1 MAKTQGRQGDN
12 PEGPK
17 LASRSELNALLTKLA
32 RRHPFVEGE
41 DETERYEAI
50 RADLQ
55 KVDPEKLHALVRRAF
70 SDSLK
75 SPSQKLGTARPP
87 SRGAPQKK
95 AKPSVSGRN
104 PPRRRQGARRRK
116 KS

>member
-1 MAKTQGRQGDN
+1 MAKQGRQGDN
-12 PEGPK
+12 PEHPR
-17 LASRSELNALLTKLA
+17 LAPRSELNALLAKWPD
-32 RRHPFVEGE
+32 RHPFVKGE

-50 RADLQ
+50 RASLQ
-55 KVDPEKLHALVRRAF
+55 KIDREELQALVRRAF

-87 SRGAPQKK
+87 SRGTDKK
-95 AKPSVSGRN
+95 SKPSTKGKAS
-104 PPRRRQGARRRK
+104 PRRRGPASRRRK

>member
-1 MAKTQGRQGDN
+1 L
-12 PEGPK
+12 
-17 LASRSELNALLTKLA
+17 LAKLA

-50 RADLQ
+50 RASLQ
-55 KVDPEKLHALVRRAF
+55 KIDREKLQALVRRAF

-87 SRGAPQKK
+87 SRGADKK
-95 AKPSVSGRN
+95 AKPSTTGKAS
-104 PPRRRQGARRRK
+104 PRRRSQGSKRRK